1 MNSDTNFKYLSS
13 NILEIHSEL
22 LRIYGNVEETPDLR
36 LDIEK
41 NGIMVPLVVST
52 RTPINTVVS
61 GARRLR
67 VALTLGI
74 ESVPV
79 ICYSFP
85 NEEAEKHFILSANR
99 DRPKTKFQQLLEGKE
114 WELLEKQAA
123 AIRRQSGLKE
133 RWKKKDAVKS
143 AVVECSFDE
152 HHNMESID
160 DTHEYYPIVLLDNY
174 RPTDALLERS
184 VSQEPRQSNKKQRA
198 TDKVGER
205 IGMSR
210 HSYERGRRVI
220 EKCEKLRQ
228 LGKEVEALALEAYLE
243 LAGIVPASDLLKAP
257 NCDEV
262 LDLVGS
268 GEVKTIGEALLKV
281 KRLNSPSAVVEGAI
295 FFFPDGMLRKRTYYH
310 SGRVVKIV
318 NMTAT
323 LCFRDSVD
331 DDLYEHQ
338 YKCDELLLLQREDEN
353 PHHQRLRSWMSLL
366 LINPY
371 ATPNDK
377 YMLNRLLGVV
387 VCTQDEVDWLQF
399 IERRIEALEVKNIRT
414 LEVVS

>member
-22 LRIYGNVEETPDLR
+22 LRIYGNIEETHDLR

-52 RTPINTVVS
+52 RTSINTVVS

-114 WELLEKQAA
+114 WEQLERQAA
-123 AIRRQSGLKE
+123 ALRRQSGLKE
-133 RWKKKDAVKS
+133 RWKNKDAMKS
-143 AVVECSFDE
+143 TESSLDE
-152 HHNMESID
+152 LHKYSNID
-160 DTHEYYPIVLLDNY
+160 NEYAHYPVALLDDY
-174 RPTDALLERS
+174 RS
-184 VSQEPRQSNKKQRA
+184 GSQEPYQSKKKQRA
-198 TDKVGER
+198 TDRVGGR

-220 EKCEKLRQ
+220 EKCENLRQ
-228 LGKEVEALALEAYLE
+228 FGHELKAAALQEYLE
-243 LAGIVPASDLLKAP
+243 TAGIVPASDLLKMP
-257 NCDEV
+257 YLDSV
-262 LDLVGS
+262 LDLVSDGQAKT
-268 GEVKTIGEALLKV
+268 VKEALLKV
-281 KRLNSPSAVVEGAI
+281 NRIQRVSAVMEGAI
-295 FFFPDGMLRKRTYYH
+295 FFFPNKMLRKPTYYH
-310 SGRVVKIV
+310 TGRVVKV
-318 NMTAT
+318 ANTVAT
-323 LCFRDSVD
+323 VCFRDSVD
-331 DDLYEHQ
+331 NDLHEHQ
-338 YKCDELLLLQREDEN
+338 YKCDELLVLSKEDEN
-353 PHHQRLRSWMSLL
+353 PHHQRLRDRISRL
-366 LINPY
+366 LINPC
-371 ATPNDK
+371 ATANDK

-399 IERRIEALEVKNIRT
+399 IERRVEIKKTIN